1 VADVLHISLQMALG
15 IALPIWII
23 RRDMKRLSEAVVSRC
38 WNDASIWSAVV
49 AFGPLSLVVHF
60 ARSRRSVL
68 GFALGIAW
76 AIVSVLALAALGWA
90 FEPFADG

>member
-23 RRDMKRLSEAVVSRC
+23 RRDMKRLSEAVVARC

-60 ARSRRSVL
+60 ARSRRSLL

-76 AIVSVLALAALGWA
+76 AIVSMLALAALGVL